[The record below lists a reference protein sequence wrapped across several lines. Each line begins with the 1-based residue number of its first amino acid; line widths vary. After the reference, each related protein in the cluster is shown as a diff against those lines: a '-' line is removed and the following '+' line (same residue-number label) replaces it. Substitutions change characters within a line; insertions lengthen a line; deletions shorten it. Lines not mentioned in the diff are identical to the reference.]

1 MPMVNNFVLELIV
14 NTKRAKKIN
23 MNIGMVDRHQEN

>member
-1 MPMVNNFVLELIV
+1 MPMINNFVLELIV

-23 MNIGMVDRHQEN
+23 MNIGMVDRYQEN